1 VNTRTTQTVVHF
13 QSAFSLPGFD
23 APQPP
28 GEYLVGHDEEQI
40 EVASRLAW
48 RRVATFIHLPAISA
62 VGLTQQMVPIDPA
75 SLDAVLEQDQK
86 QS

>member
-1 VNTRTTQTVVHF
+1 VNTRTTQTVVRF
-13 QSAFSLPGFD
+13 LSAFSLPGFD
-23 APQPP
+23 APQPA
-28 GEYLVGHDEEQI
+28 GDYLVDHDEEQI

-48 RRVATFIHLPAISA
+48 RRVAAFIHLPAISA